1 MHKNNKNII
10 IIGHAVNRNNLYRIF
25 WTINIVFIL
34 GYIALSY
41 FTVSNII
48 QRKQIAV
55 NIENIRA
62 DIGTL
67 ESEYFAKMA
76 LISEGNNA
84 TFGYSEPEKV
94 SFAKIK
100 SSSTVSLLNEDGI

>member
-10 IIGHAVNRNNLYRIF
+10 IVGRSLNRDNLYKVLLSL
-25 WTINIVFIL
+25 NLLFIL
-34 GYIALSY
+34 GYVSLSY

-48 QRKQIAV
+48 ERKQIAV

-67 ESEYFAKMA
+67 ESEYFSKMS
-76 LISEGNNA
+76 LLSEENKM
-84 TFGYSEPEKV
+84 TEGYGEPEHI

-100 SSSTVSLLNEDGI
+100 SSSAVSLANENGL